1 VVAARRTRHRASVC
15 RRAIGRRM
23 LPSGIAV
30 LSGFL
35 VLAFAVTPAHAQPA
49 PPATPLPPAST
60 GPDATVPPA
69 TAADAATQLEQ
80 VQREAEAL
88 TERWHAAKD
97 DLTARK
103 AALGPLRAAVE
114 PARAAVA
121 AARAEEET
129 FRVQVDAVAMTAFEA
144 GNLDQFNA
152 LLASG
157 SPQDFL
163 DQMST
168 LETVTADH
176 RATLD
181 QLQAVIDKAAR
192 AQAAADAA
200 VGRAQVAA
208 DGAAKAEQELGARK
222 RDADVRID
230 RAEQLLAQLDPQQR
244 RNRLGPDVS
253 APIGPI
259 IGTGVGVRALRAA
272 QVQLGRPYRYGAE
285 GPGSFDCSGLTM
297 WSFKKAGVNLPRSS
311 RSQASIG
318 RAVSWDELQP
328 GDLIFYYSP
337 VSHVG
342 IYAGGGKM
350 INAPQTG
357 DVVRYSKVSSRAFV
371 GARRL

>member
-1 VVAARRTRHRASVC
+1 
-15 RRAIGRRM
+15 M
-23 LPSGIAV
+23 LCGS
-30 LSGFL
+30 L

-49 PPATPLPPAST
+49 PPTSPLPPTTST
-60 GPDATVPPA
+60 GPDAAVPPA

-88 TERWHAAKD
+88 TEQWHAAKD
-97 DLTARK
+97 DLTARQ

-129 FRVQVDAVAMTAFEA
+129 FRVQVDAVAMSAFEA

-181 QLQAVIDKAAR
+181 QLQAVIDKADR

-200 VGRAQVAA
+200 VGRAEVAA

-230 RAEQLLAQLDPQQR
+230 LAEQLLAQLDPQQR

-272 QVQLGRPYRYGAE
+272 QVQLGKPYRYGAE

-311 RSQASIG
+311 RTQASIG